1 MKYCLK
7 CKTEKPVSEFPEIKL
22 KYTKKSGEV
31 SIYIYQESRC
41 TDCKKAYM
49 KKWGRENKSK
59 KLSDRLTAY

>member
-31 SIYIYQESRC
+31 KYYIYQESK
-41 TDCKKAYM
+41 CKECKRSYH
-49 KKWGRENKSK
+49 KKWSKENKSK
-59 KLSDRLTAY
+59 RLADRLTAY